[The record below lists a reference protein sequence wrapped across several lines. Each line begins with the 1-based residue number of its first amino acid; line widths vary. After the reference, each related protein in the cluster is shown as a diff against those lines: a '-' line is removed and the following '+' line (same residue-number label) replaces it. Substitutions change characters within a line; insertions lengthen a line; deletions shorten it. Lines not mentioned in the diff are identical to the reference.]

1 MNVRKPAVSGQ
12 FYPGNPNRLSEEID
26 RLTESNASKQKALG
40 VISPHAGYMYSG
52 HIAGLVFS
60 SVEVPE
66 TVVILGPNHTG
77 CGPQASIMNEGTWQM
92 PMGDVTIDQELAK
105 AILDHSDNIQSDIS
119 AQMLEHSIE
128 VQIPFLQH
136 FRPQVKIVPIVLAGY
151 NFSLCNE
158 VADALV
164 QGIQGSGKDTLIV
177 ASTDLTHYRPQ
188 DEAYLSDQKV
198 IDRVLQLDAKGL
210 LEMVIQEGISMCGVI
225 PVTTMILAV
234 KEMGATRA
242 SLIKYMTSGDV
253 SGDLSHVVGYA
264 GMIIL

>member
-12 FYPGNPNRLSEEID
+12 FYPGNPNRLSEEIE
-26 RLTESNASKQKALG
+26 RLTDRNASKQKALG

-60 SVEVPE
+60 SVEIPE
-66 TVVILGPNHTG
+66 TIVILGPNHTG

-92 PMGDVTIDQELAK
+92 PMGEVEIDQELAN
-105 AILDHSDNIQSDIS
+105 AILQHSDNIQADIS

-136 FRPQVKIVPIVLAGY
+136 FRPLVKIVPIVLGGY
-151 NFSLCNE
+151 SFSLCNV

-164 QGIQGSGKDTLIV
+164 QGIQNIRKETLIV
-177 ASTDLTHYRPQ
+177 ASTDLTHYQPQ
-188 DEAYLSDQKV
+188 EEAYHSDQKV
-198 IDRVLQLDAKGL
+198 IDRILQLDAKGL